1 MWIVLI
7 ILSTVIAC
15 IIIFA
20 SPASGGNLKITG
32 GGGGHNEPS
41 HECRVGNDMLDW
53 ARTEMEN
60 QVSGAGTGE
69 VKDNKQ
75 WRTYKKWSDL
85 KAAPIA
91 YKEYLRERER
101 LIKNPA
107 IDWTSVVNTLTPKL
121 AENREYLFLIDVKN
135 GRAEV
140 TDIDASSSDAK
151 QEKDSTTFASVDFQL
166 YKKFS
171 NIPALIIGHTHPAD
185 IECNP
190 MPSST
195 DLYLTITKGANS
207 QYAGEVVFSRYG
219 VLFYGLESDL
229 SEDLIKNDF
238 PKSVDI
244 YAADLIMAHESMRS
258 WGLYSL
264 RENVDFFRKYRLYFY
279 VFPSPEF
286 VAVADKP
293 LNKRILNHA
302 IDLEL
307 ITYLVDRLNEYD

>member
-1 MWIVLI
+1 
-7 ILSTVIAC
+7 
-15 IIIFA
+15 
-20 SPASGGNLKITG
+20 
-32 GGGGHNEPS
+32 
-41 HECRVGNDMLDW
+41 
-53 ARTEMEN
+53 
-60 QVSGAGTGE
+60 
-69 VKDNKQ
+69 
-75 WRTYKKWSDL
+75 
-85 KAAPIA
+85 
-91 YKEYLRERER
+91 
-101 LIKNPA
+101 
-107 IDWTSVVNTLTPKL
+107 
-121 AENREYLFLIDVKN
+121 
-135 GRAEV
+135 
-140 TDIDASSSDAK
+140 
-151 QEKDSTTFASVDFQL
+151 
-166 YKKFS
+166 
-171 NIPALIIGHTHPAD
+171 
-185 IECNP
+185 